1 MRPAAGE
8 SGAPRRPV
16 SNPPTP
22 WASTEVEW
30 LGPPPEVELRVEEER
45 AKRLLNRNQSPDVPF
60 DWGVNAYRGC
70 AHACAYCYA
79 RPTHEYLGYGAGT
92 DFDSR
97 LVVKVNA
104 PELLRAEL
112 GKRSWRRETV
122 CVSGNTDPYQ
132 PLEASYGLTRRLL
145 EEFLRARTP
154 VVLITKGALVR
165 RDIDVLQQLRDAA
178 GVTVHVS
185 LGFLDEAWART
196 MDPGAPSPRVRLET
210 IRQLADAGLDVGL
223 SLSPVIPGL
232 NDDALPQLLER
243 AADAGAARVFATL
256 LRLPGAV
263 RGVFFERL
271 EQRSPERARKVERAL
286 REARGGELNDPRFG
300 QRMRGHGARWAM
312 VEQLLE
318 LHARRLGLEL
328 GERSQPDLP
337 PPPATPRQNE
347 LFP

>member
-1 MRPAAGE
+1 M
-8 SGAPRRPV
+8 
-16 SNPPTP
+16 
-22 WASTEVEW
+22 
-30 LGPPPEVELRVEEER
+30 RVEEEH
-45 AKRLLNRNQSPDVPF
+45 AKSLLNRNRSPDVPF

-79 RPTHEYLGYGAGT
+79 RPTHEHLGYGAGT

-112 GKRSWRRETV
+112 ARRSWRQETV

-132 PLEASYGLTRRLL
+132 PLEASYRLTRRLL
-145 EEFLRARTP
+145 EEFARARTP

-165 RDIDVLQQLRDAA
+165 RDIDVLQRLRDSA
-178 GVTVHVS
+178 GVTVHIS
-185 LGFLDEAWART
+185 LAFLDEGWARA
-196 MDPGAPSPRVRLET
+196 MDPGAPSPKARLET
-210 IRQLADAGLDVGL
+210 VRQLADAGLDVGL

-232 NDDALPQLLER
+232 NDDALPELLER
-243 AADAGAARVFATL
+243 ATQAGATRAFATL
-256 LRLPGAV
+256 LRLPGTV
-263 RGVFFERL
+263 QQVFFERL
-271 EQRSPERARKVERAL
+271 SQRSPERARKVERAL
-286 REARGGELNDPRFG
+286 REARQGELTDARIW
-300 QRMRGHGARWAM
+300 QRMRGQGARWAM

-328 GERSQPDLP
+328 GERSQPELP
-337 PPPATPRQNE
+337 PPAVPRQNE

>member
-1 MRPAAGE
+1 M
-8 SGAPRRPV
+8 
-16 SNPPTP
+16 
-22 WASTEVEW
+22 
-30 LGPPPEVELRVEEER
+30 RVEEEH
-45 AKRLLNRNQSPDVPF
+45 AKSLLNRNQSPDVPF

-79 RPTHEYLGYGAGT
+79 RPTHEHLGYGAGT

-112 GKRSWRRETV
+112 AKRSWRQETV

-132 PLEASYGLTRRLL
+132 PLEASYRLTRRLL
-145 EEFLRARTP
+145 EEFARARTP

-165 RDIDVLQQLRDAA
+165 RDIDVLQRLRDIA
-178 GVTVHVS
+178 GVTVHIS
-185 LGFLDEAWART
+185 LAFLDEGWARA
-196 MDPGAPSPRVRLET
+196 MDPGAPSPKARLET
-210 IRQLADAGLDVGL
+210 VRQLADAGLDVGL

-232 NDDALPQLLER
+232 NDDALPELLER
-243 AADAGAARVFATL
+243 AAQAGATRAFATL
-256 LRLPGAV
+256 LRLPGTV
-263 RGVFFERL
+263 QQVFFERL
-271 EQRSPERARKVERAL
+271 SQRSPERARRVERAL
-286 REARGGELNDPRFG
+286 REARQGELTDARFG
-300 QRMRGHGARWAM
+300 QRMRGQGARWAM

-328 GERSQPDLP
+328 GERSQPELP
-337 PPPATPRQNE
+337 PPAVPRQNE